1 MSAKMQSRLSNSGPF
16 LRLAYSA
23 PPPGERNTASIR
35 QHTLAAAKALPF
47 VKLRANDQPMW
58 RPASFWHIRPTGKW
72 EQDVQT
78 GRKYARQAIAAM
90 KADRNSSLISLII
103 QDIIKD
109 SVEQAARTGRRR
121 HTPTVLGFLAEIS
134 QSAAA
139 APCT

>member
-1 MSAKMQSRLSNSGPF
+1 MSAKVRSRLSKSGPF

-23 PPPGERNTASIR
+23 PLPVDRSAHAVRSHEFS
-35 QHTLAAAKALPF
+35 AAKGLPF
-47 VKLRANDQPMW
+47 VKLRANDQPSW
-58 RPASFWHIRPTGKW
+58 RPASFWHVQPTGKW
-72 EQDVQT
+72 ERDVQV

-90 KADRNSSLISLII
+90 KADRNSTLISLII

-109 SVEQAARTGRRR
+109 SIEQAAETGRRR